1 MRLNAYKKVL
11 ANAYNLPTTVEGAD
25 YFKDLKVDLNPR
37 SYAVNAILTKAR
49 LDTGALFTSEFV
61 ELLKFNKKIEKQ
73 LDELPPIEKQLD
85 ELPPIE
91 KQLDELPPAG
101 DDSYSKFA
109 DLMTQDRLKKTKIIC
124 PFCEDYDFDLCGL
137 KIHLVRGHCEAF
149 EKQPGFKLT
158 EKP

>member
-1 MRLNAYKKVL
+1 MRVHAYKKVL

-61 ELLKFNKKIEKQ
+61 ELLKFNKKT
-73 LDELPPIEKQLD
+73 
-85 ELPPIE
+85 E